1 MKTCLKLPVALAV
14 LAALPAVALAQFE
27 EEPVRIIQ
35 TTEAKFPVELSNQGV
50 REGEVRAMLLV
61 NADGR
66 LEDCLVTAYTH
77 PEFAV
82 ELLNAVKTWE
92 YLPAKVKGVPTGQR
106 LQIVF
111 HFNQRGA
118 LVSML
123 PAMAV
128 AAQMNQM
135 LPKHLTLLVRR
146 AGELDHMPVAVE
158 RISPAHP
165 GKGLKPGERSGTASI
180 DFFIDAQGH
189 PRMPVV
195 LRATREEFAVA
206 AADALLQWRFE
217 PPTCQGQPVAVRMV
231 QEFIF

>member
-1 MKTCLKLPVALAV
+1 MKTCLKLTVALAAF
-14 LAALPAVALAQFE
+14 AALSSFALAQFE
-27 EEPVRIIQ
+27 EESVRIIQ
-35 TTEAKFPVELSNQGV
+35 TTEAKFPIELTNQGI

-61 NADGR
+61 DAEGK
-66 LEDCLVTAYTH
+66 LEDCLITAYTH

-82 ELLNAVKTWE
+82 ELLSVVKSWE

-135 LPKHLTLLVRR
+135 LPRKLTFLVRR
-146 AGELDHMPVAVE
+146 ADELDHVPAAIE

-165 GKGLKPGERSGTASI
+165 GKAMKPQERSGTASI

-195 LRATREEFAVA
+195 LRATREEFAAA